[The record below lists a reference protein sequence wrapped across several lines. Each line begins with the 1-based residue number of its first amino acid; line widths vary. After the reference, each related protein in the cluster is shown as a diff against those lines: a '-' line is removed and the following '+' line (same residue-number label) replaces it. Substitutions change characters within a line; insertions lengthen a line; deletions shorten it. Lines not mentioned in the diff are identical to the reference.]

1 MKSKTT
7 KLAILFVTFSA
18 LLYAI
23 GTPINK
29 LLLAYFN
36 PTMLSGLLYLGAG
49 LGMTVIFLIQKIVKK
64 TEKELPLEKKDIPF
78 LALMVALDVVANIGL
93 MVGLTMTSAA
103 DVSLLSNFEIVVTSL
118 FALII
123 FKEVISPRLGIGIGF
138 IFIASILISI
148 DFSAGFSISAGS
160 LFVLLGC
167 LAWGLEN
174 NITRKLSAK
183 NPLQV
188 TLVKGFGVG
197 ICSLL
202 IAFLIGE
209 RITNYGMAAA
219 TIGIGI
225 VTYGVSIFCFIS
237 AQRHLGASKTSAF
250 FASAPF
256 FGVLFSCLI
265 FWTFPNYWFFIAIAI
280 MILGVYFVITE
291 KRQRKKP
298 PIENIQSGD

>member
-1 MKSKTT
+1 MKSKPA
-7 KLAILFVTFSA
+7 KLAILLVTFSA
-18 LLYAI
+18 LLFAI

-29 LLLAYFN
+29 LLLSYFN

-49 LGMTVIFLIQKIVKK
+49 LGMTLIFLFQKAAKK
-64 TEKELPLEKKDIPF
+64 PKKELPLGKKDIPF
-78 LALMVALDVVANIGL
+78 LVIMVALDIAANIGL

-103 DVSLLSNFEIVVTSL
+103 SVSLLSNFEIVVTSL

-138 IFIASILISI
+138 IFVASILISI

-160 LFVLLGC
+160 LFVLFGC
-167 LAWGLEN
+167 LAWGFEN

-202 IAFLIGE
+202 IAFLFGE
-209 RITNYGMAAA
+209 RIANYGMAAA
-219 TIGIGI
+219 TIGIGV

-265 FWTFPNYWFFIAIAI
+265 FWTFPSYLFFIAIAV
-280 MILGVYFVITE
+280 MLLGVYFVITE
-291 KRQRKKP
+291 KRERKKAAK
-298 PIENIQSGD
+298 D